1 MVCVHRSGSSVS
13 IPRRLSHHVPVVPII
28 NWDPAEMER
37 RETAE
42 YQVLYCTVL
51 HCTVL
56 YSVPGH
62 RLRPAAALQERQRG
76 AVRAGGGGQ
85 GQWYY

>member
-42 YQVLYCTVL
+42 YQVL

-56 YSVPGH
+56 YCTVLYCTVLYCVEVTTVLRYNYELSGLKCSV
-62 RLRPAAALQERQRG
+62 
-76 AVRAGGGGQ
+76 
-85 GQWYY
+85 